1 LPAVPARPMKSALSR
16 ACARPALAPAFALAV
31 LLAAAA
37 NTARADQPL
46 WELGAGIGGL
56 QLPHYRGA
64 AEHSAWVVPIP
75 YFVYR
80 GKILRA
86 DRGGTR
92 AVLFDSESIDIDLS
106 LSASAPARSEDN
118 NARRGMPDLQGQIEF
133 GPKVNLHLARGAD
146 WRLDLRLPLRA
157 VATLERRPHHI
168 GTNFSPVL
176 NLDARVQGFNLG
188 LQAGPIW
195 GDRKLHAYT
204 YDVAAAYATA
214 GRPAYQAGGGFAGWQ
229 ATAALSRRIGR
240 WWGAAYVRGDSVAGA
255 VFEPSPLV
263 QRSANVS
270 AGFAL
275 SYVFATSSEMV
286 PGNID

>member
-1 LPAVPARPMKSALSR
+1 MRASTGRGAGGAAPAATLSLSLASAL
-16 ACARPALAPAFALAV
+16 CVALTTAPAP
-31 LLAAAA
+31 
-37 NTARADQPL
+37 ARADQPL

-64 AEHSAWVVPIP
+64 AEHSAWVLPIP

-92 AVLFDSESIDIDLS
+92 AVLFDSDRVDVDLS
-106 LSASAPARSEDN
+106 LTASAPARSEDN
-118 NARRGMPDLQGQIEF
+118 VARRDMPDLKGQIEF
-133 GPKVNLHLARGAD
+133 GPKVNLRLARGTD

-157 VATLERRPHHI
+157 VATLEKRPHNI
-168 GTNFSPVL
+168 GANFSPVL
-176 NLDARVQGFNLG
+176 NLDARMQGFNVG

-204 YDVAAAYATA
+204 YDVAPAYVTA
-214 GRPAYQAGGGFAGWQ
+214 DRPAYRAAGGYAGWQ
-229 ATAALSRRIGR
+229 ATAAVSRRIGR

-263 QRSANVS
+263 KRSANVS

-286 PGNID
+286 PGNLD